1 MSLTVQ
7 ALILGLIAAFGTFDY
22 QMGTLYIF
30 RPITL
35 GPLVGLL
42 FNDLHTGLVV
52 GANLEL
58 FFMGAVS
65 IGGYLPPDVIVGGV
79 LGTAFA
85 ISTKQGAEVALA
97 LAMPIAL
104 LSLAIGNLFDI
115 IGIFSL
121 RWADKGAKEANI
133 TKIRWTHRFIGFLTI
148 FRRFILV
155 FLAYRL
161 GVDSMK
167 VVLESVPQFV
177 ITGLGAAAGLLP
189 ALGFA
194 MLMKMVIKKELIPF
208 FFIGFVF
215 SAFLNMS
222 TLGIAIL
229 GVCYV
234 LVTFGFL
241 KNNPKQSV
249 VSSTKSNEI
258 LQEEEDDDF

>member
-42 FNDLHTGLVV
+42 FNNLHTGLVV

-104 LSLAIGNLFDI
+104 LSLAIGNLIDI

-121 RWADKGAKEANI
+121 RYADRGADKSNI
-133 TKIRWTHRFIGFLTI
+133 NQIKWTHRFMGFLTV

-161 GVDSMK
+161 GVDAMQG
-167 VVLESVPQFV
+167 VLDSVPQFI

-208 FFIGFVF
+208 FFVGFVL
-215 SAFLNMS
+215 SSFLNMP

-229 GVCYV
+229 GICYV
-234 LVTFGFL
+234 LVTYGFL
-241 KNNPKQSV
+241 SDKSSV
-249 VSSTKSNEI
+249 VATSSENRNF
-258 LQEEEDDDF
+258 EEEDDDEF

>member
-7 ALILGLIAAFGTFDY
+7 ALLVGLIAGLGSFDF
-22 QMGTLYIF
+22 QMGSTYLN

-35 GPLVGLL
+35 GPLVGLIL
-42 FNDLHTGLVV
+42 GDLQTGIIV

-85 ISTKQGAEVALA
+85 ISTNQGPEVALA

-104 LSLAIGNLFDI
+104 LSLAVGNIIDI

-121 RWADKGAKEANI
+121 RFADKGAEESNPSSIK
-133 TKIRWTHRFIGFLTI
+133 WTHRFIGFLTVI
-148 FRRFILV
+148 RRFVLV

-161 GVDSMK
+161 GVDAMQG
-167 VVLESVPQFV
+167 VLNAIPEFI

-208 FFIGFVF
+208 FFIGFVL
-215 SAFLNMS
+215 SSFLNMP
-222 TLGIAIL
+222 TIGIAIL

-234 LVTFGFL
+234 LVSYGFL
-241 KNNPKQSV
+241 
-249 VSSTKSNEI
+249 SNEPVKATTENQNI
-258 LQEEEDDDF
+258 VEEDDDEF

>member
-1 MSLTVQ
+1 MNLTVQ
-7 ALILGLIAAFGTFDY
+7 ALLVGLIAGFGSFDY
-22 QMGTLYIF
+22 QLGSLYVN

-35 GPLVGLL
+35 GPLVGLIL
-42 FNDLHTGLVV
+42 GDFQTGIIV
-52 GANLEL
+52 GATLEL

-85 ISTKQGAEVALA
+85 ISTNQGAEVALA

-104 LSLAIGNLFDI
+104 LSLAIGNIVDI

-121 RWADKGAKEANI
+121 RFADKGAENSNPNTIKWI
-133 TKIRWTHRFIGFLTI
+133 HRFIGFLTVI
-148 FRRFILV
+148 RRFVLV

-161 GVDSMK
+161 GVDAMQG
-167 VVLESVPQFV
+167 VLDAIPDF
-177 ITGLGAAAGLLP
+177 IIKGLGAAAGLLP

-208 FFIGFVF
+208 FFIGFVL
-215 SAFLNMS
+215 SSFLKMPII
-222 TLGIAIL
+222 GIAIL

-234 LVTFGFL
+234 LVTYGFL
-241 KNNPKQSV
+241 ANNNSK
-249 VSSTKSNEI
+249 VSTNNQYIEV
-258 LQEEEDDDF
+258 EEDDEF

>member
-7 ALILGLIAAFGTFDY
+7 ALLLGLIAAFGTFDY

-58 FFMGAVS
+58 FFMGAIS

-85 ISTKQGAEVALA
+85 ISTNQGAEVALA

-104 LSLAIGNLFDI
+104 LSLAIGNLIDI

-121 RWADKGAKEANI
+121 RFADKGAEKGNI
-133 TKIRWTHRFIGFLTI
+133 NQIKWTHRFIGFLTV

-161 GVDSMK
+161 GIDAMQGVLDSIP
-167 VVLESVPQFV
+167 EFI

-208 FFIGFVF
+208 FFIGFVL
-215 SAFLNMS
+215 SSFLNMPV
-222 TLGIAIL
+222 LGIAIL
-229 GVCYV
+229 GVSYV
-234 LVTFGFL
+234 LVSYGFL
-241 KNNPKQSV
+241 SNKA
-249 VSSTKSNEI
+249 STINGTPEV
-258 LQEEEDDDF
+258 QNYEEEEDDEF